1 MKYHCEDASGVNCPT
16 WDACH
21 HRGVCAAAPQTTPA
35 KSIGQIL
42 YEGYCNHTGWKS
54 LASGQDLPLWDALR
68 EDIKKAWEAS
78 GIGLSAYID
87 EAAAR
92 TEPNYDEVVRRLKD
106 PQVARLLHVGMGMV
120 TEAGEFIDMLKK
132 HIYYGTPIDKVNL
145 NEELGD
151 SSWYARIGANA
162 LGVRFLDVIML
173 NIRKLRTRFP
183 NKFSEKNALVRD
195 LGGERKV
202 LEKG

>member
-1 MKYHCEDASGVNCPT
+1 MKYHCEDDNGVNCPT

-21 HRGVCAAAPQTTPA
+21 HRGICAATPRTAPI
-35 KSIGQIL
+35 KSIAQIL

-54 LASGQDLPLWDALR
+54 LASGQDLPQWDALR

-78 GIGLSAYID
+78 GVGLSTYID
-87 EAAAR
+87 EDAMR

-132 HIYYGTPIDKVNL
+132 HIYYGKPIDRVNL

-162 LGVRFLDVIML
+162 LGVGFLDVIML
-173 NIRKLRTRFP
+173 NIRKLRARFP
-183 NKFSEKNALVRD
+183 NKFSQRDAQVRD
-195 LGGERKV
+195 LDRERKI
-202 LEKG
+202 LEGD